1 MSAPSNPSAV
11 RGSGGSVDS
20 PPPGSGSLHLFTN
33 NGPPS
38 VVPKTALAVLSDSGP
53 QATYLSQGIL
63 TICAF
68 CSDSVDADISLS
80 DYALAL
86 QEFEQNYCLFVE
98 SEHQSRFVVIGEEFN
113 GAFQSAEVEQTIAIS
128 AQIFSRHLTT
138 VLGSVVKGPQRR
150 GKWTVKLVSFMQ
162 RIYPFVR
169 LTLEMTSCLSQ
180 ATAFSM
186 PLKVLV
192 DGLGIILQAI
202 HSSRFR
208 S

>member
-1 MSAPSNPSAV
+1 MCV
-11 RGSGGSVDS
+11 
-20 PPPGSGSLHLFTN
+20 
-33 NGPPS
+33 
-38 VVPKTALAVLSDSGP
+38 
-53 QATYLSQGIL
+53 
-63 TICAF
+63 F
-68 CSDSVDADISLS
+68 CSDSVDADIDQNSLS

-98 SEHQSRFVVIGEEFN
+98 NDHQSRFVVIGEEVD
-113 GAFQSAEVEQTIAIS
+113 GAVQSAEVEQRIAIS

-138 VLGSVVKGPQRR
+138 VLGSVKAPQTR
-150 GKWTVKLVSFMQ
+150 GKWTVKLVNFMQ

-186 PLKVLV
+186 PLKILV